1 MGLCC
6 GILPWLI
13 IYRSNNELINVKE
26 IIFLQFV
33 LYSMYIL
40 CTFFFY
46 VLMITTMR
54 LYRRLYKKYFFKLI
68 IRIVSLRKCLS
79 LFLIVLDHLPLK
91 FRIYFICWSFF
102 CFFVAKKRTISCSPI
117 SKWGA
122 RWGYYLDIVNKI
134 ICATSAGTKIYWC

>member
-1 MGLCC
+1 LGLCC